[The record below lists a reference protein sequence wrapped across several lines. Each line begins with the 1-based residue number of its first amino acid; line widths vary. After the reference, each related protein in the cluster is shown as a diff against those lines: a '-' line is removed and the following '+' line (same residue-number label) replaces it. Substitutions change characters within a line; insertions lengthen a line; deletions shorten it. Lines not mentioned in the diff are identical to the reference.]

1 MLCAKHIRRL
11 IQVSGIVWLLGSMV
25 AGGRLQAQTGNT
37 DRSSIK
43 RSVNG
48 AVEDAASGES
58 LLGASVYAV
67 DAQGGLIAGTSS
79 NEYGFYSLTLRG
91 AAADDSL
98 RLVYSFVGYA
108 EQRILLPPGED
119 RSLTVRLEPALELE
133 TVTVSAKAAER
144 QAEQTQMS
152 AIEIPVA
159 QIKSLPAFLGEV
171 DVLKVLQLLPGVQSG
186 NEGATGLYV
195 RGGGPDQNLI
205 LLDGVPVYNASHLF
219 GFFSVF
225 NADAVNKVELIKGGF
240 PARYGGRLSSVVDI
254 RLKEGNTQGIHG
266 SGSIGLIASK
276 AMLEGPIGKD
286 GKSSWLV
293 SGRRTYIDLL
303 AQPIIALTSDGVNA
317 GYYFYDLNA
326 KINRKISDKDRIYL
340 SGYFGRD
347 RFYFSERSRFNRD
360 GITDEET
367 FKGSLEWGNATAVMR
382 WNRIW
387 SPTLFSNLT
396 ATYSAYDFEISN
408 DVESIYEDGSTREES
423 RFALRLFS
431 GIGDATLRQDFDWVP
446 HPNHYL
452 RFGASGSWQRF
463 RPSATTFDATQT
475 GLPPESQFFGNE
487 RIDAGLLSAYVEDD
501 WKLGPRLKANV
512 GLHGAAFAVDGE
524 WFTSLQP
531 RISARYL
538 VAPEWSIKGS
548 YAQMAQFIHLLS
560 NAGLGLPTDLWV
572 PATERI
578 RPESS
583 WQVALGLAR
592 DLGDAWSFS
601 AEGYYKVMEGVVE
614 YKDGATFLDNGVDDW
629 QDKVVQGTGTSY
641 GGELFA
647 QKKQGKTTGWIGYT
661 LSWTWREFDALNG
674 GQRFPYRYDRRHDL
688 SVAVVHRFNERIE
701 ISGAWVYG
709 TGNAISLPVASYAGL
724 YGFPVY
730 AYEGRN
736 GYRMAPYHR
745 LDFGARFSK
754 KKRRYTRHFAVGV
767 YNAYSRNN
775 PFFIYA
781 GQDDFGND
789 AYKQVSLFPIL
800 PSFSWQFDF

>member
-1 MLCAKHIRRL
+1 MWAVRQLAVLFLGLCFA
-11 IQVSGIVWLLGSMV
+11 
-25 AGGRLQAQTGNT
+25 AGAVQAQNTGPR
-37 DRSSIK
+37 DK
-43 RSVNG
+43 RSISGTVQ
-48 AVEDAASGES
+48 DAASGEA
-58 LLGASVYAV
+58 LLGASVYAL
-67 DAQGGLIAGTSS
+67 DAAGALIAGTSS

-91 AAADDSL
+91 EAATDSL

-108 EQRILLPPGED
+108 ERRVFLPPGED
-119 RSLTVRLEPALELE
+119 QSLTIRLDPALELQ
-133 TVTVSAKAAER
+133 TVTVSAKTAER

-152 AIEIPVA
+152 AIEVPVA

-254 RLKEGNTQGIHG
+254 RLKEGNTQGVHG

-303 AQPIIALTSDGVNA
+303 AQPFIRAAADGSTG
-317 GYYFYDLNA
+317 GYYFYDINA
-326 KINRKISDKDRIYL
+326 KINRKVSEKDRLYL

-347 RFYFSERSRFNRD
+347 RFYFRDKSDFSEP

-367 FKGSLEWGNATAVMR
+367 FKGDLEWGNATAVFR
-382 WNRIW
+382 WNRTW

-408 DVESIYEDGSTREES
+408 EVESVYDDGIQQEES
-423 RFALRLFS
+423 AFSLRLFS

-452 RFGASGSWQRF
+452 RFGLSGSWQRF
-463 RPSATTFDATQT
+463 RPSATSFDASQT
-475 GLPPESQFFGNE
+475 GIPVESQFFGSDE
-487 RIDAGLLSAYVEDD
+487 IDAGLFSAYMEND
-501 WKLGPRLKANV
+501 WKISPWLKANI

-524 WFTSLQP
+524 VFPSLQP
-531 RISARYL
+531 RISTRVL
-538 VAPEWSIKGS
+538 VTPEWSIKAS

-560 NAGLGLPTDLWV
+560 NAGIGLPTDLWV
-572 PATERI
+572 PATDRV
-578 RPESS
+578 RPETS
-583 WQVALGLAR
+583 WQAALGVAR

-614 YKDGATFLDNGVDDW
+614 YKDGASFLDNGVEDW

-641 GGELFA
+641 GAELFA
-647 QKKQGKTTGWIGYT
+647 QKKQGRTTGWIGYT
-661 LSWTWREFDALNG
+661 LSWTWRDFAALNG
-674 GQRFPYRYDRRHDL
+674 GERFPYRYDRRHDL

-709 TGNAISLPVASYAGL
+709 TGNAISLPVARYEGL
-724 YGFPVY
+724 YGFPIY
-730 AYEGRN
+730 SYEGRN
-736 GYRMAPYHR
+736 GFRMAPYHR

-754 KKRRYTRHFAVGV
+754 EKKRYTRHFAVGV
-767 YNAYSRNN
+767 YNAYSRKN

-781 GQDDFGND
+781 GSDDFGNE